1 MFRVKDIH
9 WALFSHQADYASS
22 SGRSSQEESPALLL
36 SPLAVLF
43 PVLTKIRPGP
53 WPGQHGPPPP
63 QARRPSH
70 TPQSCAASEAW
81 VRKRRW
87 ENGCL
92 HTDSINTV
100 LSFPPRCCSLG
111 GGFQQP
117 LHAGSWTRRMD
128 TSDLKWLKA
137 YNSSFFCLIVYNTAW
152 LLCPGKNI
160 KYHKRTRRGKLKI
173 TKWWQR
179 QRHSPREDGKL
190 KVNPSRTLGL
200 AINRLGWESQTFS
213 LVGQRVNN
221 IGLEGCKSS
230 VTITQLHCTC
240 VWKSP
245 WAICKLRASNKLLCQ
260 SLVACQICLKAIVC
274 WPLD

>member
-100 LSFPPRCCSLG
+100 LSFPPAAVLWEEDSNSHCMLEAG
-111 GGFQQP
+111 
-117 LHAGSWTRRMD
+117 HAGWTHL
-128 TSDLKWLKA
+128 TSSGLKHTTVPFLSNCIQYSLITVSRKEHKIPQKNTKGKA
-137 YNSSFFCLIVYNTAW
+137 ENNQMVTKTKTQS
-152 LLCPGKNI
+152 PG
-160 KYHKRTRRGKLKI
+160 
-173 TKWWQR
+173 
-179 QRHSPREDGKL
+179 
-190 KVNPSRTLGL
+190 
-200 AINRLGWESQTFS
+200 GWE
-213 LVGQRVNN
+213 V
-221 IGLEGCKSS
+221 KSE
-230 VTITQLHCTC
+230 
-240 VWKSP
+240 
-245 WAICKLRASNKLLCQ
+245 
-260 SLVACQICLKAIVC
+260 
-274 WPLD
+274 PLQNAGTRNQ